1 LIRRFFV
8 ATYGFNVIRLPFWY
22 RNLQEEDG
30 AWRNDRFEKIDWLV
44 ANAWKRH
51 IYVILDFR
59 GLPGGQSEETALYWI
74 RVCR

>member
-1 LIRRFFV
+1 
-8 ATYGFNVIRLPFWY
+8 LPFWY